1 MRLAYVDVCGFRGY
15 RRRLRLDFAD
25 AFTVIEGRN
34 GVGKSTVCDA
44 VEFALTGTISKY
56 PEAKAGRETVADY
69 IWWSGEGPAP
79 EAHYVEVGFHDEDEL
94 FVVRREQ
101 IAAFD
106 EASLSVVVDR
116 LCDRAMRPSHPV
128 AQLCKAS
135 IIRDEHIAALSL
147 DLSETDRYALLRDA
161 IGATDADEWVER
173 GRQLVLLAKKRRDAA
188 NAEAEAA
195 AREAAQ
201 AARRIDELR
210 AAIAE
215 EGTVASAVARLQA
228 LIGSTAPADS
238 MAEVARMA
246 IVERAQRED
255 EMQSLRAGWVDYE
268 TAKASLADLVSA
280 VADTQQ
286 TLVVRQLELEDLLQA
301 MVDDA
306 MQDFSE
312 RARDLAAL
320 ADLGRHIGLNDGCCP
335 LCASGVSHDAF
346 ARGIAA
352 AEELASQLDARAVAR
367 EATLAQRRMAE
378 ADLAIATAAARRAAN
393 EAEAARQT
401 VGAFEAQLRQAG
413 FAPDRA
419 RSAVD
424 AELER
429 LGAELGRIREDLRV
443 VETLRTN
450 IALERAVAAEQ
461 AARTAY
467 AKAQERLGVA
477 RLAETRAQALH
488 DGARRAAGET
498 LDQRLDRV
506 LPLMTELF
514 RRLRPHPL
522 WSDIDYKIRGDVR
535 RFLKLQ
541 VGDELN
547 PQFIF
552 SSGQRRATG
561 LAFLLSVNLSLAWS
575 RWRTILLDDPVQH
588 VDDFRS
594 VHLAEVIAQLVGAG
608 RQIVCVVEDPALA
621 DHLCRR
627 LPVTAPGKGARV
639 TLGPDADGAL
649 ALLDHRTL
657 VPMAGAALVGEP
669 TRAAG

>member
-1 MRLAYVDVCGFRGY
+1 MRLAYVDICGFRGY
-15 RRRLRLDFAD
+15 RKRLRLDFA
-25 AFTVIEGRN
+25 AGFTVIEGRN

-56 PEAKAGRETVADY
+56 LEAKAGRETVKDY
-69 IWWSGEGPAP
+69 IWWSGDGPAP
-79 EAHYVEVGFHDEDEL
+79 DAHYVEVGFHDRDEL
-94 FVVRREQ
+94 LVVRRDQ

-106 EASLSVVVDR
+106 EANLSVVIDR
-116 LCDRAMRPSHPV
+116 LCDRAMRPSHSP

-161 IGATDADEWVER
+161 IGATDADAWVER
-173 GRQLVLLAKKRRDAA
+173 GHQLATLARKRRDAA

-195 AREAAQ
+195 TRDTAQ

-215 EGTVASAVARLQA
+215 ESAVAGAIARLQA
-228 LIGSTAPADS
+228 STGSTAPAES
-238 MAEVARMA
+238 MAEVARLA
-246 IVERAQRED
+246 IVERGPRE
-255 EMQSLRAGWVDYE
+255 EEVRALRGGWASYEATKAGLVD
-268 TAKASLADLVSA
+268 LANAAADAEQA
-280 VADTQQ
+280 VAA
-286 TLVVRQLELEDLLQA
+286 RRRELEGLPQLTA
-301 MVDDA
+301 DDA
-306 MQDFSE
+306 MQDYSE
-312 RARDLAAL
+312 RARDLVAL
-320 ADLGRHIGLNDGCCP
+320 ADLGRNLGLNEGCCP
-335 LCASGVSHDAF
+335 LCASGVSHDTF

-352 AEELASQLDARAVAR
+352 AEELARQLDARAVAR
-367 EATLAQRRMAE
+367 EATIAQRQTSE
-378 ADLAIATAAARRAAN
+378 AALATATAAASWAAR
-393 EAEAARQT
+393 EAEAARQV
-401 VGAFEAQLRQAG
+401 VGAFEARLVQAG
-413 FAPDRA
+413 FAPERG
-419 RSAVD
+419 RGVID

-429 LGAELGRIREDLRV
+429 LGAELERMREDLRI
-443 VETLRTN
+443 VETLKTN
-450 IALERAVAAEQ
+450 VALERAVAAEQ

-467 AKAQERLGVA
+467 ARAQERLGVA

-522 WSDIDYKIRGDVR
+522 WNDIDYKIRGDVR

-541 VGDELN
+541 VGDDLN

-627 LPVTAPGKGARV
+627 LPVTAPGEGARV
-639 TLGPDADGAL
+639 TLGPDTDGAL
-649 ALLDHRTL
+649 ALLDHRPL
-657 VPMAGAALVGEP
+657 VPLTESALVAEP
-669 TRAAG
+669 ARAVG

>member
-15 RRRLRLDFAD
+15 RKRLRLDFAGG
-25 AFTVIEGRN
+25 FTVIEGRN
-34 GVGKSTVCDA
+34 GVGKSTICDA

-56 PEAKAGRETVADY
+56 MDAKADRETVADY
-69 IWWSGEGPAP
+69 IWWSGDGPAP
-79 EAHYVEVGFHDEDEL
+79 EDHFVEVGFRDGDEIL
-94 FVVRREQ
+94 VIRREQ
-101 IAAFD
+101 LADFD
-106 EASLSVVVDR
+106 EERLAVVVDR
-116 LCDRAMRPSHPV
+116 LCDRGMRPSHPL

-173 GRQLVLLAKKRRDAA
+173 GRQLAALARKRRDAA
-188 NAEAEAA
+188 TADADTA

-215 EGTVASAVARLQA
+215 EGVVSDAIARLQA
-228 LIGSTAPADS
+228 ATGSTAPADS
-238 MAEVARMA
+238 MAEVARLA
-246 IVERAQRED
+246 IVERARRED
-255 EMQSLRAGWVDYE
+255 EARDLRAGWSAYE
-268 TAKASLADLVSA
+268 AAKSRLVNLISAAAVAVQALEARRLELADLPA
-280 VADTQQ
+280 PAGDAA
-286 TLVVRQLELEDLLQA
+286 EDY
-301 MVDDA
+301 
-306 MQDFSE
+306 SE
-312 RARDLAAL
+312 RAQDLLAL
-320 ADLGRHIGLNDGCCP
+320 AKLGRHLGLNDGCCP
-335 LCASGVSHDAF
+335 LCNSGISHEAF
-346 ARGIAA
+346 SRGITA
-352 AEELASQLDARAVAR
+352 AEALAEQLDARAAAR
-367 EATLAQRRMAE
+367 EATITQRRTAE
-378 ADLAIATAAARRAAN
+378 ANLVAAGAAAERASS
-393 EAEAARQT
+393 EAESARQDI
-401 VGAFEAQLRQAG
+401 GAFEARLAQAG
-413 FAPDRA
+413 FAAEDGRGP
-419 RSAVD
+419 VD
-424 AELER
+424 AEFER
-429 LGAELGRIREDLRV
+429 LGADLGQMRGDLRI

-450 IALERAVAAEQ
+450 VALERAVAAEH

-477 RLAETRAQALH
+477 RLSETRAQALH

-594 VHLAEVIAQLVGAG
+594 VHLAEVIAQLVATG

-627 LPVTAPGKGARV
+627 LPVPAPGEGVRV
-639 TLGPDADGAL
+639 TLGPDLDGAL
-649 ALLDHRTL
+649 ALLDHRPL
-657 VPMAGAALVGEP
+657 VPFTGSALVP
-669 TRAAG
+669 DPVRAVG

>member
-1 MRLAYVDVCGFRGY
+1 MRLTYVDVCGFRGY
-15 RRRLRLDFAD
+15 RKRLRLDFAD

-106 EASLSVVVDR
+106 ETSLSVVVDR

-238 MAEVARMA
+238 MAEVARLA

-255 EMQSLRAGWVDYE
+255 EMQSLRAGWVNYE
-268 TAKASLADLVSA
+268 TAKTSLADLVSA

-320 ADLGRHIGLNDGCCP
+320 ADLGRHIGLTDGCCP

-346 ARGIAA
+346 ARGIVA
-352 AEELASQLDARAVAR
+352 AEALASQLDARAVAR

-393 EAEAARQT
+393 EAEAAQQT
-401 VGAFEAQLRQAG
+401 VGAFEAQLIQAG

-627 LPVTAPGKGARV
+627 LPVAAPGKGARV

-657 VPMAGAALVGEP
+657 VPMAGAALVAEP